1 MKRIIWILLLVVSV
15 SCTKECNETLGSI
28 VQQEIEVASFD
39 AIIVNTGVE
48 VILKDANSQRVIVE
62 TGENRLDN
70 VRVNVVDGVLE
81 LEADPSCFLNPSFD
95 AVKVYVDSPN
105 IQIIRNSSEHT
116 VYSNGYLGYYELK
129 LFSNNYENNYN
140 HVGNF
145 NLKVHSTNLYVVSN
159 GMSVIQIE
167 GTANS
172 LELYY
177 YDGLGKFEGKDLI
190 VQNVRLFHRG
200 ENSLKINPQ
209 LSLKGAIYATGDVI
223 SYNQPP
229 VVEVTEHFMGRLL
242 FE

>member
-1 MKRIIWILLLVVSV
+1 MVSV

-200 ENSLKINPQ
+200 ENSLKIIPQ
-209 LSLKGAIYATGDVI
+209 RSSKGAIYATGDVI